1 MNVCFDECYDRCYD
15 AWCVGIFVYS
25 VGVMIDVGC
34 TRDAVMVP
42 LPQFS
47 ASAHFS
53 PSLLAVPPPPTN
65 HCSSRRLL
73 TNIDRRRLIVEL
85 SRRRQLVQVRFLLRF
100 LDADLVGFSN
110 PVLFLGAGSGHRQ
123 QALRF
128 PILATYR
135 ISRPNS

>member
-1 MNVCFDECYDRCYD
+1 
-15 AWCVGIFVYS
+15 
-25 VGVMIDVGC
+25 
-34 TRDAVMVP
+34 MVP

-85 SRRRQLVQVRFLLRF
+85 SRRRQLVQGVDIGNRRCGSPFSPPTEPLKPRLNPQDPMYRVRM
-100 LDADLVGFSN
+100 
-110 PVLFLGAGSGHRQ
+110 
-123 QALRF
+123 F
-128 PILATYR
+128 PPMAA
-135 ISRPNS
+135 SRSVSLPLPF